1 MATVDDL
8 NEDLQKQS
16 VDAAVELW
24 EIELSSST
32 SAYFFSGLD
41 SDLDTVDFRD
51 RVTPATIR
59 TYEALP
65 ILGEGFSQK
74 SDGPSARPK
83 LTVANILD
91 TFSGALGDL
100 TNKDLL
106 GKKIYR
112 RRTLEKYLHPTD
124 TSSPPV
130 EMPIQMYYIDRIS
143 DQSILSVTFE
153 LASPFDVGGI
163 QLPKRVILGNACSWE
178 YQGSASSKAI
188 QNRRGACSWATN
200 RQLVDQETG
209 TVHTHSFNKDDEPI
223 FLIPT
228 PTTTP
233 TITITEYTSGAVDQ
247 DKIYKTAA
255 DTTNLR
261 KVNADK
267 TTSAPGTVYDYW
279 QAMAANDAPGTPS
292 DTNPAFRRVRIA
304 AAYDAATTYTAYTDP
319 RRNEIALSGGTLYQV
334 RETTEVGG
342 SHSLSSNKWFN
353 TDQCS
358 KSLTGCILRYCARS
372 TNPGSEAYRTS
383 VLKIRDKELPFGGF
397 PGIKA

>member
-41 SDLDTVDFRD
+41 SDLDTVEFRD
-51 RVTPATIR
+51 RVTPALTR

-91 TFSGALGDL
+91 TFSGALGGL

-178 YQGSASSKAI
+178 YQGAASSKAI

-209 TVHTHSFNKDDEPI
+209 TGHIHSFNKDDEPI
-223 FLIPT
+223 FLDNR
-228 PTTTP
+228 
-233 TITITEYTSGAVDQ
+233 TITEYTGQAVDQ

-279 QAMAANDAPGTPS
+279 QAMATNAAPGTPS

-304 AAYDAATTYTAYTDP
+304 DAAYDATITYTAYTDP

-334 RETTEVGG
+334 RETTEVAD

-372 TNPGSEAYRTS
+372 TNPGSEGHRTS

>member
-24 EIELSSST
+24 EIELSPST

-51 RVTPATIR
+51 RVTPATTIR

-91 TFSGALGDL
+91 TFSGALGGL

-178 YQGSASSKAI
+178 YQGAASSKAI

-223 FLIPT
+223 FLDNR
-228 PTTTP
+228 
-233 TITITEYTSGAVDQ
+233 TITEYTGQAVDQ

-267 TTSAPGTVYDYW
+267 TTSAPAPGTVYDYW
-279 QAMAANDAPGTPS
+279 QAMATNAAPGTPS

-304 AAYDAATTYTAYTDP
+304 AAYNASTTYTAYTDP
-319 RRNEIALSGGTLYQV
+319 RRNEIAWSGGTLYQV
-334 RETTEVGG
+334 RETTEVAD

-372 TNPGSEAYRTS
+372 TNPGSEGHRTS